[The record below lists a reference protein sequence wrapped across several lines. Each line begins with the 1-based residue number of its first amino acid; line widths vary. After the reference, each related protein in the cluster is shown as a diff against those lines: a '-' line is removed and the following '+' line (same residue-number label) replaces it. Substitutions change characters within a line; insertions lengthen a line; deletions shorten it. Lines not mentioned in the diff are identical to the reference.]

1 MKALARMSDAAG
13 GADSFAIDLMVINIA
28 WGA

>member
-1 MKALARMSDAAG
+1 MTALARISDATG
-13 GADSFAIDLMVINIA
+13 GADSFAIDLVVINIA